1 MPSLG
6 RSGKL
11 FSETRDFSISLKAQF
26 GQVHRD
32 LFGKESKAEETTC
45 VEVQM
50 PFYFYD
56 ALHVFLVCQGSFLKK
71 AEEKWRRQ
79 SVTNSYCAQDTL
91 ICTLRRQGAE
101 PRH

>member
-26 GQVHRD
+26 GQVHSG
-32 LFGKESKAEETTC
+32 LFGKKSQAEETTC
-45 VEVQM
+45 AKVQM
-50 PFYFYD
+50 PFYFHD
-56 ALHVFLVCQGSFLKK
+56 ALYVFLVCQGSFLKK

-79 SVTNSYCAQDTL
+79 SVTNSYCAQGTSTCD
-91 ICTLRRQGAE
+91 LRRQGAE
-101 PRH
+101 PRS